1 MFKTLN
7 RGLRKTSFFLW
18 KFKSDSNLLE
28 VVGSLFDE
36 NWYSKTYGQAFASRN
51 DAWTHFLETGVNLG
65 WDPHWAFD
73 SDWYLEEYPDVR
85 DSKEN
90 PLLHYLRIGSN
101 EGKDPSPL
109 FNTNQYREDYVDI
122 GASGIQPLKHF
133 INYGY
138 LEGRGPFSNYWPDD
152 VLAWKMS
159 SSFPSGK
166 KATFHK
172 NLTAIVIPVYNHWSA
187 TERCIRSILQTPDAA
202 GVDIIVIND
211 GSTDATL
218 ENMLRYPNVNV
229 INTPHNMGFTR
240 ACNYGFKQL
249 HQYDFI
255 YLLNNDTE
263 VQDGFISNAM
273 KVMER
278 NKYVALVGSA
288 LHFPNGMLQECGG
301 IIWKDGTGNNFGRDQ
316 SPGELKFRFSRPVD
330 YCSGAGVLIKNKL
343 LKSVD
348 YFDDVYAPAYYE
360 DVDLAFKFR
369 KAGYQVWVAP
379 NSRVIHHEGV
389 SHGTDVSVGIK
400 SYQEINRT
408 TFVSKWEKELEA
420 HSSSTSETDE
430 ITRAAMRLSEL
441 NKTAVLW
448 ADDLIPD
455 PTKDAGSMRTARLLS
470 LTEELGH
477 QIIFLPV
484 HQPYHSEKSQDL
496 GLLVAKNISDAVEF
510 THAMNIEITH
520 VWISRVTSAVQIM
533 SDVIKEIPGAKIIFD
548 TVDLH
553 HLRMKRE
560 SELEGSTEKAHIA
573 ADYKNRE
580 LRIIKLSDV
589 SLVVSQYEKEYLQD
603 LAELEKIQVLSLVHN
618 STDSPPDFSST
629 KGLIFIGG
637 FNHTP
642 NVSGIKWFVSKVWP
656 LLPVQIQSEGLT
668 IAGSNMP
675 KEIED
680 LKNEFISPVGWV
692 ADSSAEVRKHRI
704 SIAPLLVG
712 AGVKGK
718 VGESMAEG
726 IPVVGTTIALEG
738 MDATGGRDTLIADDP
753 EMFARH
759 ISDLYSNVDL
769 WKSIQNAGFDLINNN
784 FSDRVALEQL
794 RKILLPRV

>member
-1 MFKTLN
+1 MLKRVLKISSILTW
-7 RGLRKTSFFLW
+7 R
-18 KFKSDSNLLE
+18 FKSDSNKLE
-28 VVGSLFDE
+28 LVGSLFDE
-36 NWYSKTYGQAFASRN
+36 NWYAKTYGQVFASRN
-51 DAWTHFLETGVNLG
+51 DAWIHFLETGVHRG

-73 SDWYLEEYPDVR
+73 SDWYLEQYTDVG
-85 DSKEN
+85 DSEEN
-90 PLLHYLRIGSN
+90 PLLHYLRVGSN

-109 FNTNQYREDYVDI
+109 FKTDEYRDDYLDI
-122 GASGIQPLKHF
+122 KASGILPLRHF
-133 INYGY
+133 IEYGY
-138 LEGRGPFSNYWPDD
+138 LEGRSPFSNYWPDD

-159 SSFPSGK
+159 STLHAVKQTNFQK
-166 KATFHK
+166 K
-172 NLTAIVIPVYNHWSA
+172 LTAVVIPVYNHWSA
-187 TERCIRSILQTPDAA
+187 TERCIRSMLQTPDAS

-211 GSTDATL
+211 GSTDSTL
-218 ENMLRYPNVNV
+218 ENLLRYPSVNV
-229 INTPHNMGFTR
+229 INTPRNMGFTK

-249 HQYDFI
+249 ENYDFL

-278 NKYVALVGSA
+278 NEQVALVGSA
-288 LHFPNGMLQECGG
+288 LHFSNGMLQECGG

-316 SPGELKFRFSRPVD
+316 SPGTLKFRFARPVD
-330 YCSGAGVLIKNKL
+330 YCSGAGVLIKNNL
-343 LKSVD
+343 LRSVD

-379 NSRVIHHEGV
+379 NSRIIHHEGV
-389 SHGTDVSVGIK
+389 SHGTDISVGIK

-408 TFVSKWEKELEA
+408 TFVSKWERELED
-420 HSSSTSETDE
+420 HSSSTSEKNE

-470 LTEELGH
+470 LTEQLNH

-553 HLRMKRE
+553 HLRLKRE
-560 SELEGSTEKAHIA
+560 SEFEGSTEKAHIA
-573 ADYKNRE
+573 EDYKNRE

-589 SLVVSQYEKEYLQD
+589 SLVVSQYENEYLQD
-603 LAELEKIQVLSLVHN
+603 FIAPEKIQVLSLVHN

-642 NVSGIKWFVSKVWP
+642 NISGIKWFVSEVWP
-656 LLPVQIQSEGLT
+656 LLPMNIQSEGLT

-738 MDATGGRDTLIADDP
+738 MGATDGLDTLIADDP
-753 EMFARH
+753 GIFAQH
-759 ISDLYSNVDL
+759 ISNLYRSDDL

-784 FSDRVALEQL
+784 FSDQVAMEQL
-794 RKILLPRV
+794 RNILLPRV